1 MPQVLKVKKGRIEQL
16 KVILLRNGL
25 VSELK
30 PTNPYEA
37 FRFKCGTEVIVGYT
51 TGKIVATGEESK
63 KVLSQ
68 ALLQL
73 QPEGIL
79 ETIIG
84 SDEAGKGEWLG
95 PLVVAAVA
103 LSPEESLILTAEGVM
118 DSKLLSPSKIRELA
132 GAVKKVCIEFK
143 TVVIPPSRFNEL
155 MWEAKDEGKSL
166 NDMLAW
172 AHSVAIKPVLDKAV
186 TQARK
191 VRIVIDEFDKIK
203 TEDRLRRLIDL
214 KKFEVS
220 QYPKAE
226 EEVAVA
232 AASILARDEREY
244 WIDSESRRKGE
255 DLRRLMVAEAL
266 QRSDSYSFAKINYLR
281 LGSSEKDLSVSKF
294 LQNVITLEHLLMK
307 LSNSL
312 GVSVKGVY
320 PSDFLDRLRKKE
332 IVTDNLLEKAG
343 QVLNARNRL
352 VHGRD
357 IDIEELAGVAE
368 LTAYLVDK
376 VREIVREI
384 DKSKINK

>member
-1 MPQVLKVKKGRIEQL
+1 
-16 KVILLRNGL
+16 
-25 VSELK
+25 
-30 PTNPYEA
+30 
-37 FRFKCGTEVIVGYT
+37 
-51 TGKIVATGEESK
+51 
-63 KVLSQ
+63 
-68 ALLQL
+68 
-73 QPEGIL
+73 
-79 ETIIG
+79 
-84 SDEAGKGEWLG
+84 
-95 PLVVAAVA
+95 
-103 LSPEESLILTAEGVM
+103 
-118 DSKLLSPSKIRELA
+118 
-132 GAVKKVCIEFK
+132 
-143 TVVIPPSRFNEL
+143 
-155 MWEAKDEGKSL
+155 
-166 NDMLAW
+166 
-172 AHSVAIKPVLDKAV
+172 
-186 TQARK
+186 
-191 VRIVIDEFDKIK
+191 
-203 TEDRLRRLIDL
+203 DL